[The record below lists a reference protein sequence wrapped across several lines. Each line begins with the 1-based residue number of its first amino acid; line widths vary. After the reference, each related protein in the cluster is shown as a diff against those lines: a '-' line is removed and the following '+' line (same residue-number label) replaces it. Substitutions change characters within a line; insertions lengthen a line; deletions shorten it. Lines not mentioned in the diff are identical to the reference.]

1 MKPLLI
7 PLLALATALYAGC
20 SGNDSATSASSP
32 DVVGTTTDPE
42 VPAALAK
49 FNANLPKQGSALPAI
64 NGVTLAGEVI
74 DNEWL
79 SGKTVLL
86 NLWFYH

>member
-7 PLLALATALYAGC
+7 SSLVLLGALHAGC
-20 SGNDSATSASSP
+20 SGSHSDSFASSP
-32 DVVGTTTDPE
+32 EVADTSADPE
-42 VPAALAK
+42 LPAALAK